1 MGDLRGNPFSEH
13 GNHAAAARRWLV
25 PGAREATAMPR
36 AGGPWRAALT
46 RPKARSGWIS
56 MQCAVGRVLSQFSFE
71 AIEVC
76 SLSVTYDA
84 KGGRATMA
92 VSLGVPISRRR
103 SFGTGDTG
111 GDDRSTG
118 VCARTLGT
126 VRH

>member
-1 MGDLRGNPFSEH
+1 MIYAEIPLVNTGITPPRR
-13 GNHAAAARRWLV
+13 RRWLV

-92 VSLGVPISRRR
+92 VSFKGAHFPPEIIRHWGHWRRR
-103 SFGTGDTG
+103 SFH
-111 GDDRSTG
+111 RC
-118 VCARTLGT
+118 VHARLALW
-126 VRH
+126 H